1 MTPKFL
7 QLVWALVQVQR
18 LRVTA
23 LAALRRDHGLRL
35 KRDRDGTSA
44 VDLAL
49 SVRVQWARGRW
60 LEPVQDAVA
69 IFANESL
76 LCDLGVRRAS
86 RFAVAP
92 VDMFL
97 LETLEAIVRCTVGL
111 QARAM
116 SIWSGGVYK
125 LSQLTSDCA
134 SERKEARNHPPHPT
148 TRGIG
153 GGFDA

>member
-1 MTPKFL
+1 MTPKFS

-49 SVRVQWARGRW
+49 SMRLQWARGRW
-60 LEPVQDAVA
+60 LEPLQDAVA
-69 IFANESL
+69 IFGDESL

-86 RFAVAP
+86 RFVVAP

-134 SERKEARNHPPHPT
+134 SERQEVRNHHHTPQPVD
-148 TRGIG
+148 G
-153 GGFDA
+153 

>member
-1 MTPKFL
+1 MTPKFSH
-7 QLVWALVQVQR
+7 LVWALVQVQR

-49 SVRVQWARGRW
+49 SVRLQWARGRW

-69 IFANESL
+69 IFGNESL

-86 RFAVAP
+86 RFAVAH

-134 SERKEARNHPPHPT
+134 SERQEVRNHRH
-148 TRGIG
+148 TRQPK
-153 GGFDA
+153 GFRGEFDG

>member
-1 MTPKFL
+1 MTPKFS

-49 SVRVQWARGRW
+49 SVRLQWARGRW

-69 IFANESL
+69 IFGNL

-92 VDMFL
+92 VDMFS

-134 SERKEARNHPPHPT
+134 SERQEPPPHPT

-153 GGFDA
+153 GGFDG